1 MWSSSSPGLSGLT
14 LRSRAAAAVGL
25 AAILVIGCGRPSATT
40 TSAPPAPTTTTQA
53 SQLTS
58 QDVAVAFFEAWQ
70 SGDRPAMGE
79 LAEPVALA
87 EADAL
92 SDLASRAWE
101 PELCEGA
108 AGTVHCIWVS
118 DAGVLAIGVR
128 NIEEPHL
135 VTSFGLVEP

>member
-1 MWSSSSPGLSGLT
+1 MR
-14 LRSRAAAAVGL
+14 LRSRAPAAVGL
-25 AAILVIGCGRPSATT
+25 AAILVAGCGQPSPTI
-40 TSAPPAPTTTTQA
+40 TSAPPASTTTTQA
-53 SQLTS
+53 SPLTS
-58 QDVAVAFFEAWQ
+58 HDVAIAFFEAWQ
-70 SGDRPAMGE
+70 SGDRPAMEE
-79 LAEPVALA
+79 LSEPAALA

-92 SDLASRAWE
+92 SELASQAWE